1 MGVGASHWLE
11 LRRKLDMRK
20 FALVVVMLLV
30 SCAPQGIRP
39 LRPYELATAPYHSG
53 EGKSLVGSLMYEGG
67 CLLFR
72 SEDERKQVLP
82 VWPTGS
88 IFQES
93 LVTFHRPGRADQ
105 QVAVGQ
111 EILMTGQD
119 AEWSSLDNATYERFQ
134 RQCGA
139 QPFFVTAIAPAN

>member
-1 MGVGASHWLE
+1 
-11 LRRKLDMRK
+11 MRK
-20 FALVVVMLLV
+20 ATLIVVLLLV

-53 EGKSLVGSLMYEGG
+53 EGESLVGSLMYEGG

-72 SEDERKQVLP
+72 SEDGTKQVLP

-93 LVTFHRPGRADQ
+93 LVTFHRPGKADQ
-105 QVAVGQ
+105 QVVVGQ
-111 EILMTGQD
+111 EILLTGQK
-119 AEWSSLDNATYERFQ
+119 AEWSSLDAATYDRFHH
-134 RQCGA
+134 QCGS